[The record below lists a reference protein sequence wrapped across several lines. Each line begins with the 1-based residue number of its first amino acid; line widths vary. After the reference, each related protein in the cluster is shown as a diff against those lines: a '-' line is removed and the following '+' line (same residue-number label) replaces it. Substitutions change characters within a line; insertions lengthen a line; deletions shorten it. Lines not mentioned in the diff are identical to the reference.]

1 MKKYFL
7 TSLVVLLVFLIL
19 ITILLSQ
26 YTLSTSEKIIITFVI
41 SLIVGY
47 LFHLKMHTEDTVK
60 KLLKAKEI
68 SKVGFWSLEFSDNT
82 LYWSDEIYEIFEIS
96 PQKFKP
102 SYQKFLD
109 TIHPEDRDIVNDSF
123 TNSLQTKQD
132 YAITHRLLM
141 NDGTIKWVKEECQ
154 TDFDKNGNP
163 LVSIGIVTDTTKE
176 VQYLHAIEKSENIL
190 NTVINSTDDIIF
202 FKDKDFN
209 YLGCNKE
216 HERFVGKT
224 KKEIIGHND
233 FELFDNKE
241 MASSMRETDI
251 MMLEKNEISSH
262 YKWVTYPNGD
272 KFYLIIKII
281 PFHYNKTDIGILGI
295 TRDITEL
302 HLAQEKIKAQSY
314 IDELTKLH
322 NRKAYNERMEELL
335 SLKKRN
341 KTSFSMIMYDIDN
354 FKSVNDTYG
363 HRVGDTVLIQMSA
376 LVKSYIRESDYL
388 FRIGG
393 EEFIILLT
401 ETDVKDAL
409 TVATKIC
416 KSVENDLKNIINT
429 PITISLGLSE
439 ANESDTEDTIF
450 KRVDTLLYKSKNDGK
465 NRVSF

>member
-7 TSLVVLLVFLIL
+7 TSLVVLLVFLVL

-47 LFHLKMHTEDTVK
+47 LFHLKIDTEDTVK

-68 SKVGFWSLEFSDNT
+68 SKVGFWSLEFSNDT

-102 SYQKFLD
+102 SYEKFLD
-109 TIHPEDRDIVNDSF
+109 TIHPEDRKIVNESF
-123 TNSLQTKQD
+123 TNSLQTKKD

-176 VQYLHAIEKSENIL
+176 VEYLHAIEKSENML
-190 NTVINSTDDIIF
+190 NTVLDSTNDMIF

-209 YLGCNKE
+209 YLGSNKE
-216 HERFVGKT
+216 HQKFVGKT

-233 FELFDNKE
+233 FELFDKE
-241 MASSMRETDI
+241 LASIMQETDI
-251 MMLEKNEISSH
+251 IMLKSNEISSH
-262 YKWVTYPNGD
+262 YQWVTYPNGD
-272 KFYLIIKII
+272 KFYLLVKKI

-302 HLAQEKIKAQSY
+302 HLAQEKIKAQAY
-314 IDELTKLH
+314 MDELTKLH
-322 NRKAYNERMEELL
+322 NRKSYNERIEELL
-335 SLKKRN
+335 SLK
-341 KTSFSMIMYDIDN
+341 T
-354 FKSVNDTYG
+354 
-363 HRVGDTVLIQMSA
+363 
-376 LVKSYIRESDYL
+376 
-388 FRIGG
+388 
-393 EEFIILLT
+393 
-401 ETDVKDAL
+401 
-409 TVATKIC
+409 
-416 KSVENDLKNIINT
+416 
-429 PITISLGLSE
+429 
-439 ANESDTEDTIF
+439 
-450 KRVDTLLYKSKNDGK
+450 
-465 NRVSF
+465 